1 MDPTTRAI
9 RLIITAFVAIGI
21 IFVIFFAIK
30 VLILPKL
37 QADLVTQTSSETKFK
52 TNVRIGLDSFAGYAV
67 IRSPNFRDQL
77 GRSEIGVRTIDDKA
91 NYPDRMKALAKGELD
106 IAVFTID
113 TNIAAGAD
121 FDIFPGAI
129 TLIIDESHGADGGV
143 AYKQAVPNVSALN
156 RRDAKIVAT
165 ADSPSE
171 TLARHLIANMCPALA
186 SEDWLVAAKDA
197 DDVLDRLK
205 KANKSDPAVYFLWE
219 PALSKALALPDVIL
233 VYDTSK
239 VSGTIVDVLVV
250 NRKFLIEQPKVV
262 RSVEEAYFRALHS
275 YQNAPGGMAKLVMDD
290 AKLNGD
296 TLTEEQ
302 AKKIANGIQWKNTM
316 ENYAQMGLLTAA
328 DLHGL
333 PTMREMIASISAFL
347 VKTGKLKTN
356 PTDGKESALFDNKIL
371 LAMQTANFHPGEG
384 QDEVVRGVAALPA
397 LTDAEWKTLM
407 TVGDMDAHTISFGRG
422 RATLEIQGTRDV
434 KDVAER
440 LKAWPTYYLTV
451 IGHARGDGDPAANL
465 ALAKARAKSV
475 VDELVS
481 IGVAPTRVRATAEPS
496 QTQSGSAQSVTF
508 QLSQRPY

>member
-1 MDPTTRAI
+1 MMWRKLGLARSPTWTLRTGPSANRSRNRHHPQPCRMPIRMQRAISHRISNPHRKQIKVGKRDAVRRKRESILFRQVFSPCASSLFSSRVDPHSECAYEPSRFTLKKLTYFNKEETVMDPTTRAI

-171 TLARHLIANMCPALA
+171 TLARHLIANMLPALA

-205 KANKSDPAVYFLWE
+205 KANKND
-219 PALSKALALPDVIL
+219 
-233 VYDTSK
+233 
-239 VSGTIVDVLVV
+239 
-250 NRKFLIEQPKVV
+250 Q
-262 RSVEEAYFRALHS
+262 
-275 YQNAPGGMAKLVMDD
+275 
-290 AKLNGD
+290 
-296 TLTEEQ
+296 
-302 AKKIANGIQWKNTM
+302 
-316 ENYAQMGLLTAA
+316 AA
-328 DLHGL
+328 D
-333 PTMREMIASISAFL
+333 FL
-347 VKTGKLKTN
+347 
-356 PTDGKESALFDNKIL
+356 F
-371 LAMQTANFHPGEG
+371 
-384 QDEVVRGVAALPA
+384 
-397 LTDAEWKTLM
+397 
-407 TVGDMDAHTISFGRG
+407 
-422 RATLEIQGTRDV
+422 
-434 KDVAER
+434 
-440 LKAWPTYYLTV
+440 
-451 IGHARGDGDPAANL
+451 
-465 ALAKARAKSV
+465 
-475 VDELVS
+475 
-481 IGVAPTRVRATAEPS
+481 
-496 QTQSGSAQSVTF
+496 
-508 QLSQRPY
+508 

>member
-1 MDPTTRAI
+1 MMWRKLGLARSPTWTLRTGPSANRSRNRHHPQPCRMPIRMQRAISHRISNPHRKQIKVGKRDAVRRKRESILFRQVFSPCASSLFSSRVDPHSECAYEPSRFTLKKTTFSLSSYPNVGRDLSSKVELTYFNKEETVMDPTTRAI

-171 TLARHLIANMCPALA
+171 TLARHLIANMLPALA

-262 RSVEEAYFRALHS
+262 RSVEEAYFRALH
-275 YQNAPGGMAKLVMDD
+275 
-290 AKLNGD
+290 
-296 TLTEEQ
+296 
-302 AKKIANGIQWKNTM
+302 
-316 ENYAQMGLLTAA
+316 
-328 DLHGL
+328 
-333 PTMREMIASISAFL
+333 
-347 VKTGKLKTN
+347 
-356 PTDGKESALFDNKIL
+356 
-371 LAMQTANFHPGEG
+371 
-384 QDEVVRGVAALPA
+384 
-397 LTDAEWKTLM
+397 
-407 TVGDMDAHTISFGRG
+407 
-422 RATLEIQGTRDV
+422 
-434 KDVAER
+434 
-440 LKAWPTYYLTV
+440 
-451 IGHARGDGDPAANL
+451 
-465 ALAKARAKSV
+465 
-475 VDELVS
+475 
-481 IGVAPTRVRATAEPS
+481 
-496 QTQSGSAQSVTF
+496 
-508 QLSQRPY
+508 